1 MARMLTA
8 RKRVSM
14 VTIARR
20 LAYQALW
27 RVSVQSSFSSYLLP
41 SYLENE
47 SLSDRDRRLVTELVY
62 GCLRWQGRLDWVI
75 SRFSH
80 SPLSALEVPVLITL
94 RLGCYQLLFL
104 ERIPASAAVKESVE
118 LAKMHGS
125 PGSATLVNAVLRQ
138 ICRQGGSLPLP
149 QAENDQLGY
158 LTVTQS
164 HPRWLVERWLER
176 FGFRETAE
184 VVEANNLKPPL
195 FIRVNRLKTTAEE
208 LQREL
213 AKEGIEI
220 EGSRYLPD
228 SFRAVKGRIA
238 SSRPVKEGLCYLQD
252 EASQMVSFL
261 VSPRPEDWVLDA
273 CAAPGSKACHL
284 ASLME
289 NSGYIIANDIYLH
302 RLRVLRENCRLLGV
316 NNVRMLV
323 TDFTR
328 QPGLRYEF
336 DRVLVDAPCTSLGRI
351 RRSPELKWRRK
362 PEEVVLLSG
371 KQKALLLYSS
381 RLVKKGG
388 LLIYAV
394 CSWEREETEEVV
406 ENFLEESDGFRGV
419 DPRDYLPGAIH
430 ALVAEDGF
438 LRTFPHRH
446 DMDGFFAAVFTR
458 AR

>member
-1 MARMLTA
+1 MTA
-8 RKRVSM
+8 GKRVSM

-27 RVSVQSSFSSYLLP
+27 RVSTQSSFSSYLLP
-41 SYLENE
+41 AYLEKE
-47 SLSDRDRRLVTELVY
+47 ALSDRDRRLITELVY

-80 SPLSALEVPVLITL
+80 SPLSALEVSVLIAL

-104 ERIPASAAVKESVE
+104 ERIPPSAAVKESVE

-125 PGSATLVNAVLRQ
+125 PGSDTLVNAVLRQ
-138 ICRQGGSLPLP
+138 ICRQGGNIPLP
-149 QAENDQLGY
+149 QAEKDQFDY
-158 LTVTQS
+158 LTITQS

-184 VVEANNLKPPL
+184 LVEANNLKPPL
-195 FIRVNRLKTTAEE
+195 FIRVNRLKTIPEE
-208 LQREL
+208 LKREL
-213 AKEGIEI
+213 EKEEIEV

-228 SFRAVKGRIA
+228 SFRVVRGRIA

-261 VSPRPEDWVLDA
+261 VSPRPEDWVLDV

-284 ASLME
+284 ASLM
-289 NSGYIIANDIYLH
+289 NNRGYIVANDIHLH
-302 RLRVLRENCRLLGV
+302 RLKVLRENCRLLGAD
-316 NNVRMLV
+316 NIRMV
-323 TDFTR
+323 VADFTR

-351 RRSPELKWRRK
+351 RRSPELKWRRR
-362 PEEVVLLSG
+362 PEDVDFLSV
-371 KQKALLLYSS
+371 KQKALLHYSS
-381 RLVKKGG
+381 QRVKKGG
-388 LLIYAV
+388 ILVYAV

-406 ENFLEESDGFRGV
+406 ENFLEENNGFRV
-419 DPRDYLPGAIH
+419 VAPRDYLPGALH
-430 ALVAEDGF
+430 PLVAEDGF

-446 DMDGFFAAVFTR
+446 DMDGFFSAVFTR
-458 AR
+458 GK